1 MVMLAIPI
9 HAALVTNI
17 FQAQQC
23 AICYASTVRV
33 GVKSLSRE
41 MDMASEFTYDRWMEE
56 QGIPIHRG
64 YFVEDLRTVEVSA
77 WSQRGCNAAFIQLA
91 GMQGVVESRVQEI
104 PPGGTL
110 PAFKSSI
117 DEICYVLM
125 GQGST
130 TVWSSKNEKRHS
142 FEWSPRS
149 MFLLPRNTWHQLSN
163 MQGENTVR
171 LLHYNYAPMAM
182 SAIGNPDFFFN
193 NDYEESLPIS
203 DDLFGDATSIVQEH
217 IAEGEAGRTLWQ
229 GNFFPDMG
237 VWDKLMHRPGRGS
250 LNRSVYMMT
259 PGTELTMHMSVFG
272 AGTYKKGHRHG
283 PGRVIVIPGGEGY
296 SIMWADENAERV
308 VIPWH
313 EASMFVPPDRWFHQH
328 FNVGDVPGR
337 YLALH
342 PPQQFVGMGES
353 VEDLA
358 NDQIEYTAEEGWIR
372 EKFEN
377 ELAKRGHKTA
387 MPDEAYKDPHYTWD
401 YQTVVDS

>member
-1 MVMLAIPI
+1 
-9 HAALVTNI
+9 
-17 FQAQQC
+17 
-23 AICYASTVRV
+23 
-33 GVKSLSRE
+33 
-41 MDMASEFTYDRWMEE
+41 MASQFTYDAWMEA

-64 YFVEDLRTVEVSA
+64 YYVEDLRTVEVGP

-91 GMQGVVESRVQEI
+91 GMPGVVESRVQEI

-110 PAFKSSI
+110 PPFKSSI

-130 TVWSSKNEKRHS
+130 AVWSNKSDKRHS

-163 MQGENTVR
+163 MQGDNTVR

-182 SAIGNPDFFFN
+182 SAVGNPEFFFN
-193 NDYEESLPIS
+193 NDYEEQLPTA
-203 DDLFGDATSIVQEH
+203 DDLFGEAQATIQEH
-217 IAEGEAGRTLWQ
+217 IGEGQAGRTLWQ

-237 VWDKLMHRPGRGS
+237 VWDKLMLRPGRGS

-296 SIMWADENAERV
+296 SIMWANEDAERI

-328 FNVGDVPGR
+328 FNVGEVPGR

-342 PPQQFVGMGES
+342 PPHQFVGMGES
-353 VEDLA
+353 IDDLA
-358 NDQIEYTAEEGWIR
+358 RDQIEYPAEETWIR
-372 EKFEN
+372 EKFES
-377 ELAKRGHKTA
+377 ELATRGLKSA
-387 MPDEAYKDPHYTWD
+387 MPGEAYKDPNYTWD
-401 YQTVVDS
+401 YQGVADI

>member
-1 MVMLAIPI
+1 
-9 HAALVTNI
+9 
-17 FQAQQC
+17 
-23 AICYASTVRV
+23 
-33 GVKSLSRE
+33 
-41 MDMASEFTYDRWMEE
+41 MASEYTYDRWMEA

-64 YFVEDLRTVEVSA
+64 YYVEDLRTVEVGF
-77 WSQRGCNAAFIQLA
+77 WGQRGCDAAFIQLA
-91 GMQGVVESRVQEI
+91 GMQGVVEARVQVI

-110 PAFKSSI
+110 PPFKSSI
-117 DEICYVLM
+117 DEICYVLV

-130 TVWSSKNEKRHS
+130 AVWSSKSDKRHS

-163 MQGENTVR
+163 MQGDNPVR

-182 SAIGNPDFFFN
+182 SAVGNPDFFFN
-193 NDYEESLPIS
+193 NDYEERLPVA
-203 DDLFGDATSIVQEH
+203 DDLFGEAQATIQEH

-237 VWDKLMHRPGRGS
+237 VWDKLMNRPGRGS

-296 SIMWADENAERV
+296 SIMWANDGAERI

-328 FNVGDVPGR
+328 FNVGEVPGR

-342 PPQQFVGMGES
+342 PPHQFVGMGES

-358 NDQIEYTAEEGWIR
+358 RDQIEYTAEENWIR
-372 EKFEN
+372 EKFES
-377 ELAKRGHKTA
+377 ELAQRGLKSA
-387 MPDEAYKDPHYTWD
+387 MPDDAYKNSDYTWD
-401 YQTVVDS
+401 YKGVADN